1 MVFVREGG
9 HPACALIS
17 IQAPVLTGKGHG
29 SLELVRTV
37 VFILGPMVLASYVI
51 GLRRMEDPMSLW
63 GGIPESW
70 RPLNVTCMFI
80 AAAGFLIAWWHLL
93 FSWEYSVVEGIGWH
107 GGEVDTGGHARLL
120 IAMLLI
126 NSVDALARVN
136 WIHRNCTTLTQWL
149 VRNLWLVVCGNVL
162 LIMMG
167 WVAWQSGVE
176 GTGILPFVG
185 GLMLGIQVIV
195 NDGIL
200 WVWKY
205 PW

>member
-1 MVFVREGG
+1 MEVSR
-9 HPACALIS
+9 
-17 IQAPVLTGKGHG
+17 
-29 SLELVRTV
+29 ELVRTV
-37 VFILGPMVLASYVI
+37 VFVLGPMVLASYVI
-51 GLRRMEDPMSLW
+51 GLRRMDDPMSLW

-80 AAAGFLIAWWHLL
+80 AAAGFLIAWWQLL
-93 FSWEYSVVEGIGWH
+93 FSWEYSVVEGIGWPWSQ
-107 GGEVDTGGHARLL
+107 GGSTGGHGRLL

-126 NSVDALARVN
+126 LIPSMLWLELTR
-136 WIHRNCTTLTQWL
+136 IHIQTDSALTQWI
-149 VRNLWLVVCGNVL
+149 VIGNLWLVVLGNLL
-162 LIMMG
+162 LILLG
-167 WVAWQSGVE
+167 WEAWQSGVD
-176 GTGILPFVG
+176 GTGMLPFVG